1 MDNLT
6 INYTHILSENF
17 QNLTEFALKEKK
29 NYLTAKPFPNI
40 ALNNFFNNNFLNII
54 LNEFPDLS
62 KLAESQNYNAK
73 NEIKLSNKNYDKFPP
88 TIKSFFDFLNSNI
101 FLTFLQNLTS
111 IKEKLISDPQLE
123 GGGLHE
129 IKRGGVLK
137 IHTDFNRHPFLD
149 LDRRINVLIYLN
161 KSWQETYGGHLELW
175 DKNMKLC
182 GKKILPDFN
191 TMTIFSTT
199 DYSNHGHP
207 DSLNCPADLSRKS
220 IATYYFSKG
229 RPENEIINRH
239 KKNRTFFKN
248 RIGFKDEVFE
258 KKEFLKNILRKSN
271 FYNYLKKI
279 EKKYIRTGNSA
290 KKRFKDS

>member
-1 MDNLT
+1 MDYQNV
-6 INYTHILSENF
+6 LSN
-17 QNLTEFALKEKK
+17 EFRDLDLIARKEKEK
-29 NYLTAKPFPNI
+29 YISAYPFPHI
-40 ALNNFFNNNFLNII
+40 TIKNFFSNDFLSQV
-54 LNEFPDLS
+54 LNDFPDLS
-62 KLAESQNYNAK
+62 KLHATQNYNNQ
-73 NEIKLSNKNYDKFPP
+73 NEIKFANNKYDNFSDKIKF
-88 TIKSFFDFLNSNI
+88 FFDFLNSG
-101 FLTFLQNLTS
+101 TFLYFLQSLTL
-111 IKEKLISDPQLE
+111 IKETLVSDPYLN

-161 KSWQETYGGHLELW
+161 KSWQQTYGGHLELW
-175 DKNMKLC
+175 DKNMKVC

-207 DSLNCPADLSRKS
+207 DPLKCPADLSRKS

-229 RPENEIINRH
+229 RPKNEIINKY

-248 RIGFKDEVFE
+248 RIGFKEEVFE